1 MKMTRQPSIVRS
13 IGLSFVGLFLMTV
26 LVLTGCS
33 KSRDMLSVDSEE
45 TPHLFHREI
54 ESVREKFAPDQ
65 RLNVF
70 SVSGEENRG
79 KIILT
84 GESTSKSAIA
94 AIESKV
100 RIYGNEVENNIDYL
114 PLKNLQ
120 ADTCGIVRLSV
131 VTQYKKPDVIS
142 IYLNQ
147 TLLGST
153 VKILKKKSGLYYCQ
167 LEDGYLGW
175 VEDSALFIGDI
186 SIIQKWDVAPKV
198 VVSGFWGQVKE
209 DSSAFSPSVRDIVF
223 GNTLKSLKKY
233 DDWWQVE
240 LPDHKR
246 GFVKTELLTPQTEWE
261 RLPKATPERIV
272 KTALDLQGIPYVWG
286 GTSIKGLDCSGFT
299 YTVYKKNGITL
310 KRDANMQVKMGIAV
324 KISENFEDA
333 QLGDLL
339 FFGARPSR
347 ITHVGIYIGD
357 MQFIHAEGYVH
368 QNSFRQLDENFHP
381 YRKRTLR
388 AIRRVLQN

>member
-1 MKMTRQPSIVRS
+1 MKISRHSSIVHS
-13 IGLSFVGLFLMTV
+13 LGLGFVAFFFTTV
-26 LVLTGCS
+26 LVFTGCS
-33 KSRDMLSVDSEE
+33 TSREMLRVDSEK
-45 TPHLFHREI
+45 TPKLFHNEI
-54 ESVREKFAPDQ
+54 ETVREKFAPDQ

-70 SVSGEENRG
+70 SVSGEENNG

-84 GESTSKSAIA
+84 GESSSKSAIA
-94 AIESKV
+94 EIESKV
-100 RIYGNEVENNIDYL
+100 RISSNEVENNIDYL
-114 PLKNLQ
+114 PLKNLG

-131 VTQYKKPDVIS
+131 VTQHKKPDVIS
-142 IYLNQ
+142 VYLNQ
-147 TLLGST
+147 TLLGSP
-153 VKILKKKSGLYYCQ
+153 VKILKKKSGLFYCQ

-175 VEDSALFIGDI
+175 IEDSALFTGDI
-186 SIIQKWDVAPKV
+186 SIIQEWDAASKV

-209 DSSAFSPSVRDIVF
+209 DSSTYSPSIRDIVF

-240 LPDHKR
+240 LPDHKQ
-246 GFVKTELLTPQTEWE
+246 GFVKSELLTPQSEWDH
-261 RLPKATPERIV
+261 LPKATPERLV

-310 KRDANMQVKMGIAV
+310 RRDANMQVKMGTAV
-324 KISENFEDA
+324 KMSENFDDA
-333 QLGDLL
+333 QPGDLL
-339 FFGARPSR
+339 FFGARPGR
-347 ITHVGIYIGD
+347 ITHVGMYIGD

-368 QNSFRQLDENFHP
+368 QNSFRQTDENFHP

-388 AIRRVLQN
+388 AIRRVIKN